1 MAVRVLCDEPEKLLK
16 KIKVAVE
23 NGTVET
29 WQLDDDGDFT
39 HTPRQWIH
47 QAWFRPSILNKSLV
61 FNILGQASKWMTTRT
76 YAVYHGRL
84 IEMLLAHFD
93 EDFSNVTA
101 TAIPEDDDFVGEE
114 P

>member
-1 MAVRVLCDEPEKLLK
+1 MAVRVRCDEPEKLLK
-16 KIKVAVE
+16 KIKAAVG

-29 WQLDDDGDFT
+29 WQLDADGDFT
-39 HTPRQWIH
+39 HTPQQWLH

-61 FNILGQASKWMTTRT
+61 FNILGQASKQMSTPA
-76 YAVYHGRL
+76 YAVYHGRF

-93 EDFSNVTA
+93 EDFSDATA
-101 TAIPEDDDFVGEE
+101 TALPEEDDFVGEE